1 MISPS
6 AFQNGVNDM
15 VASMQQYQALL
26 LTSFRSQLQTT
37 LQQHQDGDLEMKV
50 MEVFDQFEDPL
61 AAVSTTYLQD
71 RMIRNCFDYVE
82 PEEVFVG
89 YAASLQTRR
98 AKRVL
103 TTVAKGFHYISL
115 IRSLEQFLY
124 IKNDYH
130 KKLN

>member
-1 MISPS
+1 
-6 AFQNGVNDM
+6 
-15 VASMQQYQALL
+15 
-26 LTSFRSQLQTT
+26 
-37 LQQHQDGDLEMKV
+37 MKV

-103 TTVAKGFHYISL
+103 TTVAKEVFI
-115 IRSLEQFLY
+115 IFL
-124 IKNDYH
+124 
-130 KKLN
+130 